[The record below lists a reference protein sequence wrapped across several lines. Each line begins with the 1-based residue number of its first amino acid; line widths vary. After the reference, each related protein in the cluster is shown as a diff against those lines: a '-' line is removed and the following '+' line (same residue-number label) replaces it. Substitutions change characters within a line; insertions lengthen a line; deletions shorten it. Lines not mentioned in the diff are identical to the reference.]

1 MLGLI
6 TMLITT
12 LGAAGMGSVLKVF
25 AGIIDRIG
33 SAKEKNEQREL
44 VRDLERT
51 KLDVEVQ
58 KAIFAGNGEN
68 AKYSRGTRRIMA
80 IITGLTFS
88 AVTLICTIW
97 PSVPL
102 VTWATSGGAVGASS
116 FSLLWGLIAIPSAL
130 AGTTV
135 VITTGHV
142 VLLSMAIMGA
152 VFGWYFTPSGRN

>member
-6 TMLITT
+6 TMLIST

-33 SAKEKNEQREL
+33 AAKEKGEQREL

-51 KLDVEVQ
+51 KLNIEVQ
-58 KAIFAGNGEN
+58 KMIFGGNGEN
-68 AKYSRGTRRIMA
+68 AKYSRGTRRVMA
-80 IITGLTFS
+80 VITGLTFS

-102 VTWATSGGAVGASS
+102 VTWATSGGGSS
-116 FSLLWGLIAIPSAL
+116 ISLFWGLITVPTAL

-135 VITTGHV
+135 VITTGHI